1 MNDSTEH
8 FLAFGIH
15 ADTGLPLTCE
25 FPMSVNGQLS
35 NEAFAQRAAGA
46 PYSNNDEWAVTAGFD
61 LEKLDEVGWGLIF
74 AFDVDPTPYLEQ
86 LEPLLALRK
95 EQAGARFRIFCGPE
109 GPRPD
114 ESANNW
120 LNRHGTALN
129 IIDPDLG
136 VPFYLLLIGPP
147 AQLSFEFQYSL
158 DIVAGVGRLDF
169 PTIEDYRQYANS
181 VVKHE
186 KDDECRTRRII
197 ELFATCHDFDAA
209 TQLFTEKVARPLSE
223 GPNALGTKF
232 GFAVS
237 PSLGDQA
244 TKARLASLLSR
255 PTQAPSLLLTGTHG
269 MAFNADDPRQL
280 EHQGALVCQDW
291 PGYGNLT
298 KEHWF
303 SAEEVPEDAN
313 IHGMIHFF
321 FACYG
326 AGTPEY
332 DNYTFTEPRKR
343 ISHTPTTARLAQKL
357 LSLPQ
362 GGALASLGH
371 VDRAWASSFLSKRG
385 IAQTQAFR
393 DVIHRLMLGNR
404 IGHATDQ
411 FNTLWGTLSTQLV
424 VLLNNLSY
432 GKQPTHELMS
442 LRIARDDM
450 RNYVV
455 LGDPAVR
462 LRTEPC

>member
-15 ADTGLPLTCE
+15 ADTGLPLTYE
-25 FPMSVNGQLS
+25 FPVSVNGQLI
-35 NEAFAQRAAGA
+35 NEAFAQHAAGA
-46 PYSNNDEWAVTAGFD
+46 AYSNNDHFGVTAGFD

-74 AFDVDPTPYLEQ
+74 AVDVDPASYLEQ

-95 EQAGARFRIFCGPE
+95 EQAGARFRIFCGQE

-120 LNRHGTALN
+120 LNRHGASLS
-129 IIDPDLG
+129 ILDPDLG
-136 VPFYLLLIGPP
+136 VPFYLLLVGPP
-147 AQLSFEFQYSL
+147 THLSFEFQYSL

-169 PTIEDYRQYANS
+169 STLEDYRHYANS

-186 KDDECRTRRII
+186 RDDECRTRRTI

-223 GPNALGTKF
+223 GPNALGAKF
-232 GFAVS
+232 GFVVN
-237 PSLGDQA
+237 PSLGEQS
-244 TKARLASLLSR
+244 TKARLAGLLSH
-255 PTQAPSLLLTGTHG
+255 PTQAPSLLFTGTHG

-280 EHQGALVCQDW
+280 DHQGALVCQDW
-291 PGYGNLT
+291 PGYGTLT
-298 KEHWF
+298 AEHWF
-303 SAEEVPEDAN
+303 SAEDVPEHAN

-326 AGTPEY
+326 CGTPEH
-332 DNYTFTEPRKR
+332 DNYTFTEQRKR
-343 ISHTPTTARLAQKL
+343 IANGPTTARLAQKL

-362 GGALASLGH
+362 GAALASLGH

-385 IAQTQAFR
+385 ITQTQAFR

-411 FNTLWGTLSTQLV
+411 FNTQWGTLSTELFM
-424 VLLNNLSY
+424 LLNNLGY
-432 GKQPTHELMS
+432 GKQPTRELMS

-462 LRTEPC
+462 LRAELR